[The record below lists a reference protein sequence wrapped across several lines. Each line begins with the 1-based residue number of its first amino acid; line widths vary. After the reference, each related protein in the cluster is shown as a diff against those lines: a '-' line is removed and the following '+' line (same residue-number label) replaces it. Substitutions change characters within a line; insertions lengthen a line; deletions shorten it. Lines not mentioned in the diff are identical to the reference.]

1 MFFGRACSQRDFLLE
16 YLSSGKDCFP
26 YEVVASFDSLSAT
39 PDNGDFWDKETFYSR
54 LRDEGISQKE

>member
-1 MFFGRACSQRDFLLE
+1 MLE

-26 YEVVASFDSLSAT
+26 YEVVTSFDSLSTT